1 MTDKKNTQDTQG
13 KDDKSSH
20 LEDALDGFRKGLHSL
35 GLFCTEQVL
44 PMAEKATREGLD
56 TLQDLLKKA
65 NASMNEAFDKAR
77 EEFSAKKKGNAEGE
91 NSDEQSSDEKK
102 NAKP

>member
-1 MTDKKNTQDTQG
+1 MYAIR
-13 KDDKSSH
+13 SYYV
-20 LEDALDGFRKGLHSL
+20 RKGLHSL

-65 NASMNEAFDKAR
+65 NASMSEAFDKAR
-77 EEFSAKKKGNAEGE
+77 EEFSAKKKGSAEGG
-91 NSDEQSSDEKK
+91 NPDEQSSDEKK
-102 NAKP
+102 NDTP